1 MGVPITER
9 MDSSLRG
16 QRVRLR
22 EMLEDPNLRLL
33 LGAQFIAQAA
43 DGFAQATFANVLV
56 LEPLAAGTPLR
67 ILSLFALTLLP
78 YSLISPFMGVF
89 VDRWSRRGLMV
100 WANVI
105 RGALLTTLPLWER
118 ALPGDLG
125 FYAALLFLLSLGRL
139 FLTTKSAVL
148 PVLLHEHHLLRGNAL
163 SSGGGMV
170 SALIGGSVGLFASGA
185 FGQTGAFVTAGF
197 IYLGGAAVIGRLAQS
212 YAHPHAHVRNM
223 ARAAAELAGALVEG
237 LSAIWA
243 RIKAR
248 LALIGIFLLRTIGMF
263 VFIAAILVIKDV
275 YPREADDFG
284 RLSSS
289 ALALGAAGL
298 GAFVGAISAPM
309 AGRRLEKAGLI
320 IFGFFVSG
328 AGIVA
333 LGGVEN
339 VPALLA
345 LTFFGGYGGFVTK
358 VAVDAQVQEALPD
371 ELRGRA
377 FALYDILFNLASVVA
392 AGLMVVFEPISLRP
406 KLVFTGVLA
415 LACAAALAVVM
426 ARRQM
431 PLLRAAS
438 APGA

>member
-1 MGVPITER
+1 MSTSFG
-9 MDSSLRG
+9 D

-22 EMLEDPNLRLL
+22 EMLEDRDLRLL
-33 LGAQFIAQAA
+33 LTAQFVAQAA

-67 ILSLFALTLLP
+67 ILYLFALTLLP

-100 WANVI
+100 WANVT
-105 RGALLTTLPLWER
+105 RGALLTTLPLWDN

-125 FYAALLFLLSLGRL
+125 LYAALLLLLSLGRL

-170 SALIGGSVGLFASGA
+170 SALIGGSVGLFASEA
-185 FGQTGAFVTAGF
+185 FGQTGAFVAAGF
-197 IYLGGAAVIGRLAQS
+197 IYLVGASIIGRLSRS
-212 YAHPHAHVRNM
+212 YAHPHEHVRNI
-223 ARAAAELAGALVEG
+223 ALAAAALARELLEG
-237 LSAIWA
+237 ITAIWA
-243 RIKAR
+243 RVRAR
-248 LALIGIFLLRTIGMF
+248 LALTGIFLLRTIGMF
-263 VFIAAILVIKDV
+263 VFIAAVLVIKDV
-275 YPREADDFG
+275 YPKEADDFG

-298 GAFVGAISAPM
+298 GALIGAVTAPM

-333 LGGVEN
+333 LGGVHN
-339 VPALLA
+339 VAALLA

-377 FALYDILFNLASVVA
+377 FALYDILFNLASVIA
-392 AGLMVVFEPISLRP
+392 AGFMVVFEPISLRP
-406 KLVFTGVLA
+406 KLFFTGVLA
-415 LACAAALAVVM
+415 LALAAALGLIM
-426 ARRQM
+426 ARCEM
-431 PLLRAAS
+431 PLVRAAS
-438 APGA
+438 APGS

>member
-1 MGVPITER
+1 MNTSLQER
-9 MDSSLRG
+9 RA
-16 QRVRLR
+16 RLR
-22 EMLEDPNLRLL
+22 ELLAEPDLRLL

-67 ILSLFALTLLP
+67 ILYLFSLTLLP

-89 VDRWSRRGLMV
+89 VDRWSRRGLMI

-105 RGALLTTLPLWER
+105 RGGLLTTLPLWER

-125 FYAALLFLLSLGRL
+125 FYAALLLLLSLGRL

-148 PVLLHEHHLLRGNAL
+148 PVLLHEHHLLRGNSL

-170 SALIGGSVGLFASGA
+170 SALIGGSAGLFASGA
-185 FGQTGAFVTAGF
+185 FGQTGAFVIAGF
-197 IYLGGAAVIGRLAQS
+197 LYLVGAAVVGRLSQS
-212 YAHPHAHVRNM
+212 YAHPHGHIRNV
-223 ARAAAELAGALVEG
+223 ARAASELGRALIEG

-243 RIKAR
+243 RIRAR

-275 YPREADDFG
+275 YPKQADDFG

-298 GAFVGAISAPM
+298 GAFVGAITAPM
-309 AGRRLEKAGLI
+309 AGRRLEKAGLF

-333 LGGVEN
+333 LGGVQN
-339 VPALLA
+339 VAALLA

-377 FALYDILFNLASVVA
+377 FALYDILFNLASIVA
-392 AGLMVVFEPISLRP
+392 ASLMVLFEPVSLRP
-406 KLVFTGVLA
+406 KLFVTGVLA
-415 LACAAALAVVM
+415 LACAALLAVIM
-426 ARRQM
+426 SRRQM